1 MIVHVWSVMV
11 GMFKSKVWVL
21 NKVYFLDLVEIIAT
35 LHAIDN
41 SLFFKRVPIFWQ
53 MSMKAMMKIVRTL
66 DD

>member
-21 NKVYFLDLVEIIAT
+21 NKVYFLDLVAIIAT

-41 SLFFKRVPIFWQ
+41 SLFFMRVPIFWK